1 MTGWTS
7 GSPRTAWADRVLPA
21 GLCHANRRE
30 GRGDR
35 LNGEP
40 VGSGANAVTWLSLD
54 PPLLLVCFDL
64 GSATL
69 RAIRS
74 HGGFIVNA
82 RTAR

>member
-1 MTGWTS
+1 MSAAARAAATGS
-7 GSPRTAWADRVLPA
+7 TASL
-21 GLCHANRRE
+21 L
-30 GRGDR
+30 
-35 LNGEP
+35 
-40 VGSGANAVTWLSLD
+40 AVAPTRSHGCRST

-69 RAIRS
+69 RAIRG